1 MLLILLLLFSCYKQN
16 DGQKRSIP
24 EANRDENNPS
34 VNPLLDESSSNEEIE
49 KTKSILQVREEFES
63 AMKSLG
69 LVQDFD
75 SFVLKDEFF
84 MNQMGLSVD
93 DKEEVVEG
101 FERILELI
109 LEKIKKEDVIPLLC
123 LKAIEIEKDRREHFY
138 ERFFDIILEDGY
150 YKPKKKKLKKFN
162 SNNLEQLRKLTFNKK
177 FVDDLNKGLGRG
189 DYLTE
194 SNINNELVAS
204 AKRWLNSSQ
213 EDIAELSSKALIV
226 AFALAPALFKK
237 QKITKNVYH
246 LVVYSVSETII
257 EGSQMCNDGKR
268 SGIKQ
273 LWIQISHHA
282 PEIQKDLMLFD
293 DVLKEALYNFREAI
307 VSSESSRLNF
317 VGVPSADVPSVV
329 RHAFGKKFNLQRES
343 KPLFK
348 DKSKEIVKDLSILKR
363 MNEQY
368 NLNNFLFEFMGEKRY
383 DALEEDIDDYL
394 NNGLKI
400 EGGEYIKLFLNKESK
415 FTYVLYKKGLVKLKN
430 IKASN

>member
-204 AKRWLNSSQ
+204 AKR
-213 EDIAELSSKALIV
+213 
-226 AFALAPALFKK
+226 
-237 QKITKNVYH
+237 
-246 LVVYSVSETII
+246 
-257 EGSQMCNDGKR
+257 
-268 SGIKQ
+268 
-273 LWIQISHHA
+273 
-282 PEIQKDLMLFD
+282 
-293 DVLKEALYNFREAI
+293 
-307 VSSESSRLNF
+307 
-317 VGVPSADVPSVV
+317 
-329 RHAFGKKFNLQRES
+329 
-343 KPLFK
+343 
-348 DKSKEIVKDLSILKR
+348 
-363 MNEQY
+363 
-368 NLNNFLFEFMGEKRY
+368 
-383 DALEEDIDDYL
+383 
-394 NNGLKI
+394 
-400 EGGEYIKLFLNKESK
+400 
-415 FTYVLYKKGLVKLKN
+415 
-430 IKASN
+430 